1 MPSSHLSRVCTSH
14 SVQETVSAEAT
25 AAASELVELDDDHY
39 DHDEGDEL
47 THPEGNGASR
57 LPHDVH
63 SVHERVYEAGQGEQA
78 EEHER
83 DYHIRVGQNEQEP
96 GHQEYRDILEVVQVS
111 SPDSFHIRVLQFH
124 LPFESRCVLWTD
136 EGLLSKS
143 VYGSQQGHPQHLQD
157 ENGGVE
163 GEPLQDG
170 VVPVESRHQHGNT
183 HRH

>member
-136 EGLLSKS
+136 EGPLFISLHTGQKRHHHHFQYKNRSVKSKS
-143 VYGSQQGHPQHLQD
+143 L
-157 ENGGVE
+157 
-163 GEPLQDG
+163 
-170 VVPVESRHQHGNT
+170 
-183 HRH
+183 